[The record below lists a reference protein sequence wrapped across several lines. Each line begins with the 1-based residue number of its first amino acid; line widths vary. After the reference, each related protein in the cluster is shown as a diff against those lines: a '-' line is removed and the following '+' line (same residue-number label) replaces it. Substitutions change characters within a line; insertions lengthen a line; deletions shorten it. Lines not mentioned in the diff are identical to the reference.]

1 MCLVIKMTHTTT
13 NCRTA
18 GLKYHCQSVT
28 LARWQN
34 QVQVNL
40 EDIFSFHSFS
50 DTNCF
55 YYTKQ
60 LEASL
65 DKLLLQ
71 LEIALHWMHNIT

>member
-1 MCLVIKMTHTTT
+1 MFGNKNDSYNNKLSNSRSQISLHERHT
-13 NCRTA
+13 C
-18 GLKYHCQSVT
+18 S
-28 LARWQN
+28 LAESSPSEPGRY
-34 QVQVNL
+34 
-40 EDIFSFHSFS
+40 FSFHSFS